1 MAIKHVGRL
10 TSNKRKVAVAY
21 RTLPGDPNSALVVS
35 TENLTDSDH
44 DILMQMVESPAGQSA
59 NELAE
64 AMARTRLSDGS
75 VMLARFHAQGKLQK
89 VATKDVMM
97 TPDNNTSVQLDELNK
112 IIAEQKGV
120 AIEDLAISE
129 DTQPVATAQEVPAG
143 DATAPS
149 NEPVAAPK
157 EEGVLSDEDLA
168 AQYRSQADAMF
179 KEAKK
184 LREQAEELAPTKKKS
199 AKA

>member
-1 MAIKHVGRL
+1 MATKHIGRL
-10 TSNKRKVAVAY
+10 KSNKRKVAVAY
-21 RTLPGDPNSALVVS
+21 RTIPGDHEHALVVS

-44 DILMQMVESPAGQSA
+44 DVLMQLVDSPAGQDSY
-59 NELAE
+59 ELAE

-75 VMLARFHAQGKLQK
+75 VMLARFHSQGKLVK
-89 VATKDVMM
+89 VPTSEVVM
-97 TPDNNTSVQLDELNK
+97 TPTTNTTIELDELNK
-112 IIAEQKGV
+112 LIAEQKGV
-120 AIEDLAISE
+120 SIKDIALSE
-129 DTQPVATAQEVPAG
+129 DAQPVATAQEVPTG

-149 NEPVAAPK
+149 EEPVTAPTT
-157 EEGVLSDEDLA
+157 EGVLSDEDLA

-184 LREQAEELAPTKKKS
+184 LREQAEELAPTKKKT